1 MKRFFVIFM
10 CSVVFCMFTS
20 QLCASQ
26 MDTPKV
32 TAHHALDVVLSPL
45 TNTLSV
51 KDTITLQ
58 GNISGNIVFSLHKGM
73 NPRAASSGVS
83 LSHAGSDLP
92 DDSLYEEYSVALPDG
107 VDSFAVEY
115 QGRIFHEIISYGK
128 EHARAIKNTPGIIS
142 PEGVYLSG
150 SSYWYPVMGDG
161 LISFTLRVET
171 PTGWSAVS
179 QGNRTFGQ
187 KKEKGTVIL
196 WESPEPQDEIF
207 LIAGLFT
214 EYARQEE
221 DIVALAF
228 LRSSDPELAE
238 RYLNATIRYIRMYS
252 GLIGPYAYSK
262 FAVIENFWETG
273 FGMPSFTL
281 LGPKVIRFPFILHSS
296 YPHEILHTWWG
307 NCVFPDVNSGNWSE
321 GLTAYLA
328 DHLIKEQR
336 SNGTEHRQ
344 TALQKYTDYV
354 RADRDFPLS
363 EFNMR
368 HSSSSE
374 AIGYGKSLMFFHML
388 RRQVGDDTF
397 RRVLKAFYMDNRFRV
412 ASFGD
417 FRASLE
423 KVSGR
428 NFATEFAQWVK
439 RTGAPVL
446 RIVKALVTE
455 KNGVFSLSLQIGQ
468 NQDGEPYRLHLP
480 IAVTLQDQ
488 EYVFQETVIMEEKHA
503 EFTWEFNSRP
513 LRVDVDPEFDLFRR
527 LDREET
533 PPALSLGLGAKKMLV
548 VLPSAEDPLMSPAY
562 SKFADSLASSGPDK
576 LIVVEDTQISD
587 IPSDMA
593 VTILGWGNLF
603 ARRALESFS
612 DYGAKADTEMI
623 HIGGGVFVRGMHTF
637 VLAGRNPQNRDLSLS
652 FIASGSPDALSG
664 LGRKLPHYHKYS
676 YLVFE
681 GDEPSNVAKGKW
693 PVFDSPLTVYLSEA
707 KGHTSKPGMGELNK
721 REPLASLP
729 PVFSLK
735 NMDETVR
742 FLTSDNLDGRGFGSE
757 GLMHASEF
765 IARKFSEAGLTH
777 AGDTDTTYFQS
788 WNEPEHNVEMRNVVG
803 IIPGNN
809 PELSRES
816 VVVGA
821 HYDHL
826 GHGWPDVRSGN
837 DGMVHPGADDNASG
851 IAVLLE
857 LARVLGESFLPERT
871 VVFAAFSGE
880 EAGKK
885 GSLFYVR
892 NEKRYPVD
900 RCIAMLNIDTVGRLR
915 ENRLMVLGSE
925 SAREWVHIFRGAGFM
940 AGVETAMVTEP
951 LDASDH
957 TSFLRA
963 GVPAVQL
970 FAGPHQ
976 DYHRPSDTFERIET
990 EGLVKVAEVAKEV
1003 IEYLANRKEPLTP
1016 AAAPESTEGHTED
1029 SERKVSLGIIPEFTF
1044 KGQGC
1049 RLSGVVEH
1057 SPAEECGLRE
1067 GDIIKSVNGQ
1077 PVSSL
1082 NDLSGVLR
1090 SLKPGDKMEII
1101 FLRDGREMKVLAE
1114 AGSK

>member
-1 MKRFFVIFM
+1 MPSF
-10 CSVVFCMFTS
+10 

-26 MDTPKV
+26 LDTPTV

-51 KDTITLQ
+51 NDTITLQ
-58 GNISGNIVFSLHKGM
+58 GNISRNIVFSLHKGM
-73 NPRAASSGVS
+73 NPRAASSGVY
-83 LSHAGSDLP
+83 LSPAGSDLP
-92 DDSLYEEYSVALPDG
+92 DDSLYEEYAVALPDG

-142 PEGVYLSG
+142 AKGVYLSG

-171 PTGWSAVS
+171 PSGWSAVS
-179 QGNRTFGQ
+179 QGTRSFEQ
-187 KKEKGTVIL
+187 KKEKRTVVR
-196 WESPEPQDEIF
+196 WESAEPQDEIF

-221 DIVALAF
+221 DIVAMAF
-228 LRSSDPELAE
+228 LRSSDPDLAE
-238 RYLNATIRYIRMYS
+238 RYIDATIRYIRMYS

-307 NCVFPDVNSGNWSE
+307 NCVFPDLKSGNWSE

-336 SNGTEHRQ
+336 NNGIEHRQ

-397 RRVLKAFYMDNRFRV
+397 RRALKVFYMDNRFRV
-412 ASFGD
+412 ASFDD
-417 FRASLE
+417 FRGSLE
-423 KVSGR
+423 EVSGR
-428 NFATEFAQWVK
+428 NFAPEFAQWVK
-439 RTGAPVL
+439 RTGAPEL
-446 RIVKALVTE
+446 RIVKASVAE
-455 KNGVFSLSLQIGQ
+455 KNGVFSLSMTILQ
-468 NQDGEPYRLHLP
+468 NQDGEPYRLHVP
-480 IAVTLQDQ
+480 IAVTLQGK
-488 EYVFQETVIMEEKHA
+488 ETAFQETVVMEEKQA
-503 EFTWEFNSRP
+503 DFTREFDSRP

-548 VLPSAEDPLMSPAY
+548 VLPSAEDPLMISAY
-562 SKFADSLASSGPDK
+562 RRFADSLASSGPDK
-576 LIVVEDTQISD
+576 LIIVEDTQIGD

-603 ARRALESFS
+603 ARMALESFS
-612 DYGAKADTEMI
+612 GYGVTEDTERI
-623 HIGGGVFVRGMHTF
+623 HIGGGVFVRGMHTC
-637 VLAGRNPQNRDLSLS
+637 VLAGRNPRNRDLSLS
-652 FIASGSPDALSG
+652 LIASGSPLSLSG
-664 LGRKLPHYHKYS
+664 LSRKLPHYHKYS
-676 YLVFE
+676 YLVFK
-681 GDEPSNVAKGKW
+681 GDEPSIVAKGKW
-693 PVFDSPLTVYLSEA
+693 PVFDSPLTVHLSEV
-707 KGHTSKPGMGELNK
+707 KGHASKAGMGELKK

-729 PVFSLK
+729 PVFSRK
-735 NMDETVR
+735 NMNETVR
-742 FLTSDNLDGRGFGSE
+742 FLTSDALGGRGFGSE
-757 GLMHASEF
+757 SLIHASEY
-765 IARKFSEAGLTH
+765 IARKFSEAGLMR
-777 AGDTDTTYFQS
+777 AGDTDTTYFQL
-788 WNEPEHNVEMRNVVG
+788 WNDPEHNVEMRNVIG

-809 PELSRES
+809 PELHRQS

-837 DGMVHPGADDNASG
+837 EGRVHPGADDNASG

-857 LARVLGESFLPERT
+857 LARVLAESFLPERT
-871 VVFAAFSGE
+871 IVFAAFSGE

-885 GSLFYVR
+885 GSLFYVH

-900 RCIAMLNIDTVGRLR
+900 RNIAMLNLDTVGRLR
-915 ENRLMVLGSE
+915 ANRLMVLDIS
-925 SAREWVHIFRGAGFM
+925 
-940 AGVETAMVTEP
+940 
-951 LDASDH
+951 
-957 TSFLRA
+957 
-963 GVPAVQL
+963 
-970 FAGPHQ
+970 
-976 DYHRPSDTFERIET
+976 
-990 EGLVKVAEVAKEV
+990 
-1003 IEYLANRKEPLTP
+1003 
-1016 AAAPESTEGHTED
+1016 
-1029 SERKVSLGIIPEFTF
+1029 
-1044 KGQGC
+1044 
-1049 RLSGVVEH
+1049 SG
-1057 SPAEECGLRE
+1057 G
-1067 GDIIKSVNGQ
+1067 
-1077 PVSSL
+1077 PVS
-1082 NDLSGVLR
+1082 
-1090 SLKPGDKMEII
+1090 
-1101 FLRDGREMKVLAE
+1101 
-1114 AGSK
+1114 